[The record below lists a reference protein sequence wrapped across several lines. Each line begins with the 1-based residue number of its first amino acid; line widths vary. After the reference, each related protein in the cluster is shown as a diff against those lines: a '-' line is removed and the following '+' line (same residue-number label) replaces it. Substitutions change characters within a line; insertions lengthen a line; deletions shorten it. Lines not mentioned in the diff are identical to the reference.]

1 MLTRVESVTRRFHS
15 QPGCGC
21 VYIIKTIGNILLC
34 QSSEDSVPLLE
45 GMRPRVSLTQPEE
58 DREQPTGGPAQTR
71 NVISWRLMNTVCP
84 TAEIMQ
90 LENGKRRD
98 CQGSG
103 GGKNRISSR
112 TIVQASKWVS
122 EDLPCSPLWK
132 VSRETKDGATQV

>member
-58 DREQPTGGPAQTR
+58 DREQLTGGPAQAR

-98 CQGSG
+98 CKGSVVE
-103 GGKNRISSR
+103 RTESVPRPLSR
-112 TIVQASKWVS
+112 QVS
-122 EDLPCSPLWK
+122 GCQRTCPAAHCG
-132 VSRETKDGATQV
+132 R